1 MAEMV
6 EIPAALYGR
15 GAVRVVPVDSTVRLD
30 VKIPAA
36 LMRKLMIESNRSGV
50 PLTKI
55 VDRLLSAAIAQ
66 DSEQE
71 ENRPR

>member
-1 MAEMV
+1 MAEMI

-15 GAVRVVPVDSTVRLD
+15 GTARVVPVDSTVRLD
-30 VKIPAA
+30 VKISAP
-36 LMRKLMIESNRSGV
+36 LMRKLMIESNCSGV

-55 VDRLLSAAIAQ
+55 VDRLLRAAISQ

-71 ENRPR
+71 EFHTR